1 MVTAVHA
8 VHDTGAITA
17 APVVVSTPDAVVSK
31 FPIEKVSL
39 PPSFLGPAMAGVVYD
54 QCQMFVLLYDSQ
66 IYILAETTYQLGEA
80 GEEVRRLARYL

>member
-1 MVTAVHA
+1 MVTAIHA

-17 APVVVSTPDAVVSK
+17 APVVVSK
-31 FPIEKVSL
+31 FPVEEFS
-39 PPSFLGPAMAGVVYD
+39 PPLSFLGPSMAGVVCD